1 MMLTMLYCRSGF
13 GSVES
18 NVNLKRGA
26 INNSLL
32 DLTDNYNIHPG
43 FTQQEKPTRRGSV
56 GSLGRCQTEVY
67 SGIWVGGWPKI

>member
-1 MMLTMLYCRSGF
+1 M
-13 GSVES
+13 ES

-56 GSLGRCQTEVY
+56 GSLGRCQTRAY
-67 SGIWVGGWPKI
+67 SGICPERGGGGGLKSKGFPGPGRG